1 MKKILA
7 LLLAL
12 SIVQCGLIFGQFFG
26 EGGVHSSPQPS
37 LKQTWRNLSFQ
48 A

>member
-26 EGGVHSSPQPS
+26 GGGYILRLSP
-37 LKQTWRNLSFQ
+37 R
-48 A
+48 

>member
-1 MKKILA
+1 MKKMLA
-7 LLLAL
+7 LLLTF
-12 SIVQCGLIFGQFFG
+12 SIVQYVLIFGQIFG
-26 EGGVHSSPQPS
+26 GGGVHSSPQPS